1 MLPDRGSRGLSA
13 IAELVQLARSPAA
26 WQASA
31 PEPPPE
37 PSGDAEDG
45 EDGQLG
51 QLSRRAFFRLAG
63 AGAAAAGLAA
73 CSSRPAREI
82 LPYGTQPPE
91 LTPGVPLHYATGL
104 VEDGFATGV
113 LVACHEGRPT
123 KIEGNPDHPA
133 SLGATRAI
141 EQAAVL
147 SLFDPERARS
157 ITCRGVPAAWPAIEQ
172 ILDAAAE
179 TGGRGLHLLLEPASS
194 PLVSDLIR
202 RVRAALPAA

>member
-1 MLPDRGSRGLSA
+1 MSDSHDHDHDHDHDHAHFAERDAHAGMLPDRGSRGLSA

-91 LTPGVPLHYATGL
+91 LTPGVPLHYA
-104 VEDGFATGV
+104 AR
-113 LVACHEGRPT
+113 H
-123 KIEGNPDHPA
+123 HA
-133 SLGATRAI
+133 SGWMEHRM
-141 EQAAVL
+141 
-147 SLFDPERARS
+147 
-157 ITCRGVPAAWPAIEQ
+157 
-172 ILDAAAE
+172 
-179 TGGRGLHLLLEPASS
+179 AS
-194 PLVSDLIR
+194 
-202 RVRAALPAA
+202 